1 MPCPLYVISQD
12 LRPFKN
18 TDRAISNFSFEFQ
31 DIPVVDNA
39 TSPDANPV
47 FPRNGDDSGTCTFN
61 GLTFKK
67 GRPLLTMAL
76 DSIQQWT
83 VQGVQAHPL
92 HVHINPMQIQ
102 SFMRDGAA
110 LNSTCD
116 EEYGF
121 LCIGDFVDTLQVP
134 DTQGTAGAIVRYR
147 AADYTG
153 EQTLHCHYL
162 VHEDQGCLTYAKI
175 LPAQREAGERG

>member
-1 MPCPLYVISQD
+1 
-12 LRPFKN
+12 
-18 TDRAISNFSFEFQ
+18 
-31 DIPVVDNA
+31 
-39 TSPDANPV
+39 
-47 FPRNGDDSGTCTFN
+47 
-61 GLTFKK
+61 
-67 GRPLLTMAL
+67 MAL

-92 HVHINPMQIQ
+92 HIHINPMQIQ

-116 EEYGF
+116 EDYGF
-121 LCIGDFVDTLQVP
+121 LCHGSGDFVDTLQVP
-134 DTQGTAGAIVRYR
+134 DTQGTAGARAIVRYPGR
-147 AADYTG
+147 VADYTG

-175 LPAQREAGERG
+175 LPAQRKAGERG